1 MNIGKLKICN
11 DCGHDVNLHKGLGE
25 GCTRTFS
32 IGKATFKCVCKKC
45 RIEFDD
51 KQKGGEELSK

>member
-1 MNIGKLKICN
+1 MNIGKLNVCN
-11 DCGHDVNLHKGLGE
+11 DCGHDINLHKGLNE

-51 KQKGGEELSK
+51 KQKKGGL